1 MTREEAFMA
10 RKTKNKNDRQ
20 GSSMKEE
27 QERDAL
33 WVRHGIEDVYFQ
45 REAQVNFWTV
55 LGGIAVA
62 ALLTRITDLFAEIQ
76 MGRWHL
82 LFYALTAIL
91 LIAAS
96 WVQNLWGSIILK
108 MQVRYLYVLLWLMN
122 MVSLSVMCLQVTNP
136 SIFFAACGA
145 VILFTLCFQLYLMKS
160 GAWVVFTAERIKA
173 IKNMLWI
180 YLVFMFL
187 CFAAAAHLSAYP
199 SVPVEIGWGVFAL
212 LASTAAVVM
221 HHFSMNRERKEIGI
235 P

>member
-1 MTREEAFMA
+1 MA
-10 RKTKNKNDRQ
+10 RKTHNSKDRG
-20 GSSMKEE
+20 GSSTKEE
-27 QERDAL
+27 LERATL
-33 WVRHGIEDVYFQ
+33 WTRHGIEDVYFQ

-82 LFYALTAIL
+82 LLYALTAIL

-108 MQVRYLYVLLWLMN
+108 MQVHYLYVLLWLMN

-136 SIFFAACGA
+136 SVFFAACGA

-160 GAWVVFTAERIKA
+160 GAWAIFTAERIKA
-173 IKNMLWI
+173 IKATLWI
-180 YLVFMFL
+180 YLLFMSL
-187 CFAAAAHLSAYP
+187 CFAAAATLFAYP
-199 SVPVEIGWGVFAL
+199 SVIAEIGWGIFAL

-221 HHFSMNRERKEIGI
+221 HHFSMKQERKEIGI